1 MDKTINY
8 YNHASELLTLKYETA
23 DVSNIHNLLLNTFN
37 QEDKLLEIGCG
48 SGRDTSY
55 MIKNGYDVI
64 GIDGSIKM
72 IEEAKKLHPELY
84 SKLFYKILPN
94 DLDFNDK
101 FDGIYSIATLMHLS
115 QIDLEKTI
123 LNIYNLLNTNG
134 KFLMSVSLFR
144 NDINK
149 NGFDEKGRFFLTLSK
164 NEWISVLENNG
175 FKIEDTITNKD
186 GLNRESISWLTI
198 ISKKK

>member
-37 QEDKLLEIGCG
+37 QEYKLLEIGCG

-84 SKLFYKILPN
+84 SKIFHKILPN